1 MKEALTSV
9 KDQQT
14 KKQGTVVK
22 VKMGKVPVARHRL
35 FRPAMLKMDSPK
47 MHEHNAEELN
57 LGRKQPLATTP
68 QSRRK
73 KQRHLAD

>member
-35 FRPAMLKMDSPK
+35 FRPAMLKMDSPR
-47 MHEHNAEELN
+47 MNEHNAEELN
-57 LGRKQPLATTP
+57 LGRKPLATTP

-73 KQRHLAD
+73 KQKHLAD